1 MLMRPPRKVVPDQS
15 PRSQLPKFRPGLNTI
30 AVHSGLNGI
39 RMAYG
44 SIMEIFGE
52 GEPTEYLYE
61 VVRGLVRHCK
71 IFGDGRRQITSFH
84 IPGEVFGLEPDDEH
98 HFSAEAVTDSI
109 ILAVKRSAIMGLAAC
124 DVYFVHQLWA
134 VTARDYWRSRNHIMV
149 LGYMKARQRVAAF
162 LLPMVPRSSGDDEIE
177 LEMSRQ
183 DIADYLGLTIET
195 VSRTITQFEQEALI
209 GIASARR
216 IVIRDRA
223 ALTAVAVHDNS
234 RASHGYCERATAT
247 CATKSQ
253 QAANKR
259 DRRKRRWTLGYSACA
274 QFSEATEWR

>member
-15 PRSQLPKFRPGLNTI
+15 PRGQLPNFGPGLNTI
-30 AVHSGLNGI
+30 AVHRGLNGI
-39 RMAYG
+39 RMAYA
-44 SIMEIFGE
+44 SNMEIFGE

-61 VVRGLVRHCK
+61 VVRGLVRNCK

-84 IPGEVFGLEPDDEH
+84 IPGEVLGFEPDDEH

-109 ILAVKRSAIMGLAAC
+109 ILAVKRSAIMELAAR
-124 DVYFVHQLWA
+124 DAYFAHQLWA
-134 VTARDYWRSRNHIMV
+134 VTARHYWRSRNHVVV

-162 LLPMVPRSSGDDEIE
+162 LLPMVPRSPGDDEIE
-177 LEMSRQ
+177 LSMSRQ

-195 VSRTITQFEQEALI
+195 VSRTITQFEQEAVI

-223 ALTAVAVHDNS
+223 ALTAVVAHDNS
-234 RASHGYCERATAT
+234 RASHGYCEWATAA

-259 DRRKRRWTLGYSACA
+259 DRRRRRCTHEYSAFA
-274 QFSEATEWR
+274 QSSELTEWR

>member
-1 MLMRPPRKVVPDQS
+1 MLMRPASKMVVAQS
-15 PRSQLPKFRPGLNTI
+15 PRSQLPKFGPGLNTI
-30 AVHSGLNGI
+30 AVHTGLNGI
-39 RMAYG
+39 RMAYA
-44 SIMEIFGE
+44 SNTEIFGE
-52 GEPTEYLYE
+52 GEPAEYLYE
-61 VVRGLVRHCK
+61 VVRGLVRNCK

-84 IPGEVFGLEPDDEH
+84 IPGEVFGFEPNDEH

-124 DVYFVHQLWA
+124 DVYFAHQLWA
-134 VTARDYWRSRNHIMV
+134 VTARDYWRSRNHIVV

-162 LLPMVPRSSGDDEIE
+162 LLPMVPRSPGDDEIE
-177 LEMSRQ
+177 LSMSRQ

-209 GIASARR
+209 GIVSARR

-223 ALTAVAVHDNS
+223 ALTAVAAHDNS
-234 RASHGYCERATAT
+234 RASHGDCERATGA

-253 QAANKR
+253 PAANKR
-259 DRRKRRWTLGYSACA
+259 DRRRRRCTLGYSAFA
-274 QFSEATEWR
+274 QSSEVTEWR